1 MRDEH
6 GMLRGVYISRHDFC
20 PTFRWYETPAG
31 FPGKRGSQ
39 PELKMLLFLKILNK
53 SKHFELGPGSRKE
66 GAGPELE
73 MLNF

>member
-31 FPGKRGSQ
+31 FPESGEASRKDLL
-39 PELKMLLFLKILNK
+39 PFKMKILQPK
-53 SKHFELGPGSRKE
+53 RRSKGFDLQSFKLKVEAHEGSS
-66 GAGPELE
+66 
-73 MLNF
+73 

>member
-39 PELKMLLFLKILNK
+39 PELKMLGFFKNPK
-53 SKHFELGPGSRKE
+53 
-66 GAGPELE
+66 
-73 MLNF
+73 